1 MRPYRWLMVFGA
13 MTIASLVSRPVFAQ
27 VGPSAKEV
35 DAVLAKG
42 IAYLKTTQNKDGS
55 FAPKLGGPGV
65 TAIVV
70 AALAKNGVS
79 PQDPVMAKALEY
91 LQSQVKDDG
100 GVYSKGL
107 ANYTTSVAIMAF
119 KDVNKDGKYTSVID
133 NAKKFLLKIQQDP
146 DEKSPFFGGFGYD
159 SKSRPDLSNTAFT
172 VEALLASGLP
182 KDDPAIQ
189 KALKFISRCQN
200 LPGETN
206 ELPFA
211 KKTTEDDKGG
221 FTYVLSDKE
230 KAEGGYA
237 TKDGGLRSLGGM
249 TYNGLKTF
257 LFAGVGKDDQRVKA
271 AILWIRNHWTLDE
284 NPGMGNAGLYYYY
297 HTFGKAMT
305 AWGEDQFEDAKGK
318 KHDWRMELFQALAKK
333 QAANGSWTNT
343 GDKTFGESNSDLATA
358 FALLSLSYTQPAVA
372 AKK

>member
-1 MRPYRWLMVFGA
+1 
-13 MTIASLVSRPVFAQ
+13 
-27 VGPSAKEV
+27 
-35 DAVLAKG
+35 
-42 IAYLKTTQNKDGS
+42 
-55 FAPKLGGPGV
+55 
-65 TAIVV
+65 
-70 AALAKNGVS
+70 
-79 PQDPVMAKALEY
+79 
-91 LQSQVKDDG
+91 
-100 GVYSKGL
+100 
-107 ANYTTSVAIMAF
+107 
-119 KDVNKDGKYTSVID
+119 
-133 NAKKFLLKIQQDP
+133 
-146 DEKSPFFGGFGYD
+146 
-159 SKSRPDLSNTAFT
+159 
-172 VEALLASGLP
+172 LLASGLP